1 MRAMVKPA
9 LLVIDMQEA
18 LVGGAYD
25 ERNVLE
31 RISAF
36 AERMVAAELPV
47 IFVQHNHSSFQPM
60 MKGEPGWMIHRDLKV
75 FAGEPAVEKRASDA
89 FYGTELE
96 ATLREMAVDT
106 LLIAGMQTEFCVD
119 ATCRSALSHGFDV
132 VLLSDCHTTGDSG
145 LSARQ
150 VIDHHN
156 SLLAML
162 AHPDHHIVVMAAS
175 EVKIP

>member
-1 MRAMVKPA
+1 MVKPA

-25 ERNVLE
+25 ESGVLE
-31 RISAF
+31 RIGDIAK
-36 AERMVAAELPV
+36 RMAAAGRPI
-47 IFVQHNHSSFQPM
+47 IFVQHNHLSFQPM
-60 MKGEPGWMIHRDLKV
+60 MKGAPGWMIHRDLRAL
-75 FAGEPAVEKRASDA
+75 AGDTTVQKQASDS
-89 FYGTELE
+89 FYGTGLE
-96 ATLREMAVDT
+96 AMLRGMAVDT
-106 LLIAGMQTEFCVD
+106 LLITGMQTEFCVD

-156 SLLAML
+156 SLLANL
-162 AHPDHHIVVMAAS
+162 AHPDHHVVVMAAC
-175 EVKIP
+175 EVEVP